1 MKNDGDGRTSQDS
14 PQMRLS
20 LGVALFFVLSGIAL
34 FGIGLARDDVYYIAS
49 GIPVFFIG
57 TIFAGMVLGKC
68 VGQGIAEEIVSAG
81 ILANEGRTITLT
93 VSRATT
99 TPKPVLSVNPVMK
112 KNKSDTDLE
121 LMGHMD
127 DEEAL

>member
-1 MKNDGDGRTSQDS
+1 
-14 PQMRLS
+14 MRLS

-34 FGIGLARDDVYYIAS
+34 FGVGLARDDVYYIAS
-49 GIPVFFIG
+49 GVPVFFLG
-57 TIFAGMVLGKC
+57 TVFAGMVLGKC
-68 VGQGIAEEIVSAG
+68 VGRGIADEIINTG
-81 ILANEGRTITLT
+81 ILINERRTIALPVTRAGAT
-93 VSRATT
+93 VAVAVVR
-99 TPKPVLSVNPVMK
+99 PVQSTNPAMK

>member
-1 MKNDGDGRTSQDS
+1 
-14 PQMRLS
+14 MRLS

-34 FGIGLARDDVYYIAS
+34 FGVGLARDDVYYIAS

-57 TIFAGMVLGKC
+57 TVFAGMVLGKC
-68 VGQGIAEEIVSAG
+68 VGRGIADEIISTG

-93 VSRATT
+93 VTRTAAAATT
-99 TPKPVLSVNPVMK
+99 TPRPVLSVNPVMK

>member
-34 FGIGLARDDVYYIAS
+34 FGVGLARDDVYYIAS

-68 VGQGIAEEIVSAG
+68 VGQGIAEEISTG

-93 VSRATT
+93 VSRTT
-99 TPKPVLSVNPVMK
+99 TTSKPVLSVNPVMK

-121 LMGHMD
+121 LMGKMD

>member
-1 MKNDGDGRTSQDS
+1 
-14 PQMRLS
+14 MRLS
-20 LGVALFFVLSGIAL
+20 LGVALLSVLSGIAL

-68 VGQGIAEEIVSAG
+68 VGQGIAEEISTG

-93 VSRATT
+93 VSRT

-121 LMGHMD
+121 LMGKMD

>member
-57 TIFAGMVLGKC
+57 TIFAGIVLGKC
-68 VGQGIAEEIVSAG
+68 VGQGIAEEIV
-81 ILANEGRTITLT
+81 ANEGRTIALT
-93 VSRATT
+93 VSRTTT
-99 TPKPVLSVNPVMK
+99 TPKPVLSINPVMK

-121 LMGHMD
+121 LMGTMD

>member
-1 MKNDGDGRTSQDS
+1 
-14 PQMRLS
+14 MRLS

-34 FGIGLARDDVYYIAS
+34 FGVGLARDDVYYIAS

-57 TIFAGMVLGKC
+57 TVFAGMVLGKC
-68 VGQGIAEEIVSAG
+68 VGRGISDEIISTG

-93 VSRATT
+93 VSRTT
-99 TPKPVLSVNPVMK
+99 TTARPVLSINPAMK

-121 LMGHMD
+121 LMGTMD
-127 DEEAL
+127 NEEAL

>member
-1 MKNDGDGRTSQDS
+1 
-14 PQMRLS
+14 MRLS

-34 FGIGLARDDVYYIAS
+34 FGVGLARDDVYYIAS

-57 TIFAGMVLGKC
+57 TVFAGMVLGKC
-68 VGQGIAEEIVSAG
+68 VGRGIADEIISTG

-93 VSRATT
+93 VSRTT
-99 TPKPVLSVNPVMK
+99 TTTTARPVLSVNPAMK

-121 LMGHMD
+121 LMGTMD
-127 DEEAL
+127 NEEAL